1 MCDIALVE
9 FNGWMAGVLEYG
21 DLSPAGQALCD
32 AYLDEYWSYM
42 DSLCAGS
49 CA

>member
-9 FNGWMAGVLEYG
+9 FNGWMACVLEYG

-32 AYLDEYWSYM
+32 AYLEEHWRYIDHVCEVA
-42 DSLCAGS
+42 CA
-49 CA
+49 

>member
-21 DLSPAGQALCD
+21 DQPPAGQALCD
-32 AYLDEYWSYM
+32 AYLDEYWLYM
-42 DSLCAGS
+42 DHLCDAA